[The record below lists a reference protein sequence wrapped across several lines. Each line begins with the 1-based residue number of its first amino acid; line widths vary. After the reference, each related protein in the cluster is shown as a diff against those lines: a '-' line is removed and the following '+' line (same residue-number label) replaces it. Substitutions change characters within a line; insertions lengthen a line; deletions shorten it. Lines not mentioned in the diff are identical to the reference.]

1 MKKHFDKKQAMAELQ
16 SRYQKADA
24 LLKDDAKM
32 EPFLEKLEKKLKW
45 IPFVRQELKMIPI
58 LISMV
63 RSYWKKDYT
72 RVPRRTMLAI
82 VSALI
87 YFLSPIDVIPDWIP
101 VLGQMDDALVVATC
115 WKLVNKDVEDYR
127 QWQKERKKQQLGN
140 QVLR

>member
-1 MKKHFDKKQAMAELQ
+1 MMKLNKSFNKQQALEELQ

-24 LLKDDAKM
+24 LLRDDAKM

-115 WKLVNKDVEDYR
+115 WKLANKDVEDYR
-127 QWQKERKKQQLGN
+127 QWQKERKKQQLTK
-140 QVLR
+140 

>member
-1 MKKHFDKKQAMAELQ
+1 MKRSFNKQQAMEELQ

-24 LLKDDAKM
+24 LLRDDAKM

-101 VLGQMDDALVVATC
+101 FLGQMDDALVIATC
-115 WKLVNKDVEDYR
+115 WKLVNKDIAHYR
-127 QWQKERKKQQLGN
+127 EWQVTTGRKRQK
-140 QVLR
+140 

>member
-1 MKKHFDKKQAMAELQ
+1 MKLNKSFNKQQALEELQ

-24 LLKDDAKM
+24 LLRDDAKM

-101 VLGQMDDALVVATC
+101 VLGQIDDALVVATC

-127 QWQKERKKQQLGN
+127 QWQKERKKQQLTK
-140 QVLR
+140 

>member
-1 MKKHFDKKQAMAELQ
+1 MKLNKSFNKQQALEELQ

-24 LLKDDAKM
+24 LLRDDAKM
-32 EPFLEKLEKKLKW
+32 EPFLEKLENKLKW

-127 QWQKERKKQQLGN
+127 QWQKERKKQQLTK
-140 QVLR
+140 

>member
-1 MKKHFDKKQAMAELQ
+1 MKLNKSFNKQQALEELQ

-24 LLKDDAKM
+24 LLRDDAKM

-127 QWQKERKKQQLGN
+127 QWQKERKKQQ
-140 QVLR
+140 

>member
-1 MKKHFDKKQAMAELQ
+1 MKKYFDKKQAMAELQ

-140 QVLR
+140 